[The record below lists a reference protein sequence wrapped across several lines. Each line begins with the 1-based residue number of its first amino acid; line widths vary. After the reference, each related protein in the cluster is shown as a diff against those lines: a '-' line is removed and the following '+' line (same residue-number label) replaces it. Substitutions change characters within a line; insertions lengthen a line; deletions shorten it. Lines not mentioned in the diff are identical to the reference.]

1 MSYKQHPLSSAFPA
15 MGDDERQA
23 LRESIENIG
32 VQNPITLFEGMVI
45 DGWHRYSVA
54 AELGMHCPV
63 VELADGVDPRH
74 FVLAQNKARRHITTA
89 QMVLATTA
97 VYSWYPAD
105 GSAQRGGVAGPDTP
119 PKTNAELAEIAGSG
133 TRSIRQG
140 KAIQSNAVPEVQ
152 EAVKRG
158 EIGLEKAAAIAKLPK
173 EQQAEAIHKPTPK
186 AEEPE
191 SYEPDADELAA
202 NEAAQRADIEA
213 MNRLLEADDKL
224 AHAHAE
230 VKRLNAE
237 LASLRISRDGY
248 MNQCNELIVRIKSL
262 QRQIDKMQK
271 VSA

>member
-15 MGDDERQA
+15 MGDDERQS
-23 LRESIENIG
+23 LRDSIESIG

-54 AELGMHCPV
+54 LELEMPCPV
-63 VELADGVDPRH
+63 VELPLGVDPRH
-74 FVLAQNKARRHITTA
+74 FVLAQNKARRHITVA
-89 QMVLATTA
+89 QLVMATTA

-105 GSAQRGGVAGPDTP
+105 GSAQRGGVEGPSTP
-119 PKTNAELAEIAGSG
+119 PKSNAELAEIAGVSA
-133 TRSIRQG
+133 RSITQG
-140 KAIQSNAVPEVQ
+140 KAIQAKAVPEVQ
-152 EAVKRG
+152 EAVKRV
-158 EIGLEKAAAIAKLPK
+158 EIGLEKAAVIAKLPK
-173 EQQAEAIHKPTPK
+173 DQQAEAIHKPTPK

-191 SYEPDADELAA
+191 SFEPDADELAA

-213 MNRLLEADDKL
+213 MNRLLESDDKL
-224 AHAHAE
+224 AHAHSE

-248 MNQCNELIVRIKSL
+248 MNQCNELIGRIKSL